1 MTPTSNARALSLPGT
16 ASIAL
21 ASHAYR
27 VAGVALASILPA
39 LFWMIVGSG
48 IARIAGVHVPAL
60 ALIVSGTVI
69 AAFLGYVCAPIMLR
83 AD

>member
-1 MTPTSNARALSLPGT
+1 MTPASNAHALVSPNT
-16 ASIAL
+16 ASIVL
-21 ASHAYR
+21 SRHANR

-39 LFWMIVGSG
+39 LFWMFIGSG
-48 IARIAGVHVPAL
+48 IAQIAGIHVTAS
-60 ALIVSGTVI
+60 ALIASGCVI